1 MSSLR
6 NEHNSECSG
15 ISGSRELDSSIK
27 NYFPGPLLAALKSAY
42 IALYNFF
49 SARGNFRALLVMER
63 MLSFVGSRA
72 TNVVHLQSRERAR
85 RRLSAKN
92 KLMRRGFRFPPRR
105 SSASYTP
112 NDRLRFYLVHFSLP
126 LLSSGYAI
134 RTHGLVKALIDQGQ
148 EVLPISRLGYPHDL
162 NRYDTSALCDRETV
176 DGVTYARLIDREKSF
191 FKTPLDEYLGH
202 YADRVIG
209 LAHKL
214 KPKVIHA
221 ASNYANGIAAVQ
233 AGRQLGIPSIYEV
246 RGLWEITRSSRDPS
260 WGRSDEYKL
269 ISRLE
274 RCALREADL
283 VLCLNGAL
291 RDYVIAEHNVDPAR
305 CKILPNAVDVSRFH
319 TERNGGSGRNA
330 RQDGEF
336 VVTYIGSVLDYE
348 GCDDLVRAASLLKQ
362 RRVRNISFVVVGD
375 GPYLPLCRQ
384 LAARLGVEDIVE
396 FTGRVP
402 FNDVAQHYADADII
416 VLPRKPLPVTEL
428 VTPLKIFEAL
438 AAGRPVLCSSVQAL
452 KNVVEESEAG
462 LIYEKG
468 SVESLAN
475 RLMETVGRSDLSAI
489 GSKGREYVIRQ
500 RTWSNVAKT
509 LGNIYESF

>member
-1 MSSLR
+1 MSSLQNQR
-6 NEHNSECSG
+6 NSECSST
-15 ISGSRELDSSIK
+15 SGSRTLHSSISS
-27 NYFPGPLLAALKSAY
+27 YIPEPLLYPLKSAY
-42 IALYNFF
+42 IALHNFF
-49 SARGNFRALLVMER
+49 SAKGNFRALWFMER
-63 MLSFVGSRA
+63 MLAFVGRQA
-72 TNVVHLQSRERAR
+72 ADVAYLQSRERALG
-85 RRLSAKN
+85 RLSAKI
-92 KLMRRGFRFPPRR
+92 KLMRHGYRLPPRR
-105 SSASYTP
+105 SSAPYTP
-112 NDRLRFYLVHFSLP
+112 NDRSRFYLVHFSLP

-162 NRYDTSALCDRETV
+162 DRYDTSALCDREKV
-176 DGVTYARLIDREKSF
+176 DGVTYARLIDSEKSF
-191 FKTPLDEYLGH
+191 FKTPLDEYLEH
-202 YADRVIG
+202 YANRVIG
-209 LAHKL
+209 LAREL

-269 ISRLE
+269 ITRLE

-283 VLCLNGAL
+283 VLCLNAAL
-291 RDYVIAEHNVDPAR
+291 RDYVIAEHSVDPVR

-319 TERNGGSGRNA
+319 TERNGASLRNA
-330 RQDGEF
+330 RQGGEF

-384 LAARLGVEDIVE
+384 LAAQLGVEDIVK

-438 AAGRPVLCSSVQAL
+438 AAGRPVLCSNVQAL

-468 SVESLAN
+468 SVESLAD
-475 RLMETVGRSDLSAI
+475 RLMESMGRSDLTAI
-489 GSKGREYVIRQ
+489 GSKGREYVVRQ
-500 RTWSNVAKT
+500 RTWSTVAKT